1 MDNPLI
7 HDPAK
12 SQGIALM
19 LRQGHVQMAPPPQGE
34 GDGVRKKKT
43 RWDKADMLCEC
54 NNNKKRNVVKNS

>member
-19 LRQGHVQMAPPPQGE
+19 LRQGHVQMAPPPQRE
-34 GDGVRKKKT
+34 GVEYAKKT
-43 RWDKADMLCEC
+43 RWDKTDMLCEC
-54 NNNKKRNVVKNS
+54 DNNKKRNVVKNS